1 MYFFYFMLIL
11 VGVLCRI
18 LYCLVCCVNYSNLE
32 RGKALSITRNLFPF
46 PLGAKE
52 RLRYFLVAFPES
64 SIYVIWIKIHEF
76 FVSD

>member
-1 MYFFYFMLIL
+1 MFIL

-32 RGKALSITRNLFPF
+32 WGIVHSITRNLFLF

-52 RLRYFLVAFPES
+52 RLRNFLVAFPES
-64 SIYVIWIKIHEF
+64 SINVIWFKIHVF